1 MANTKI
7 ALRNVVNYKLHGNK
21 VYRLEF
27 AKIVRSKTN
36 SRFQAK
42 ALRQEVSDGEDIVT
56 E

>member
-1 MANTKI
+1 M
-7 ALRNVVNYKLHGNK
+7 RNK
-21 VYRLEF
+21 VYRLQF

>member
-36 SRFQAK
+36 STFLAK

>member
-1 MANTKI
+1 M
-7 ALRNVVNYKLHGNK
+7 RNK

-36 SRFQAK
+36 AETTFRAK
-42 ALRQEVSDGEDIVT
+42 ALRQEVSNGEDIVT